1 MKVHAEFNSL
11 AEMASFARYLNQ
23 FRPDDPK
30 PKQTEQEREDSWRWK
45 FEKTQANLE
54 RALHRIRILD
64 PEGKTA
70 NYDANAVSDSV
81 DTLGFTV
88 RTSNCLKAAN
98 ILTIDQ
104 LCSQTS
110 NQLFKIDNLGRKS
123 LKEIIETLAAH
134 NLKIKDDQ

>member
-23 FRPDDPK
+23 FKLNDPK
-30 PKQTEQEREDSWRWK
+30 PKQTVQESEDSWRWK

-70 NYDANAVSDSV
+70 NYDAQPSGELI
-81 DTLGFTV
+81 DTLAFTV
-88 RTSNCLKAAN
+88 RTNNCLKAEN

-104 LCSQTS
+104 LCNQTS
-110 NQLFKIDNLGRKS
+110 NQLLKTPNLGRKS
-123 LKEIIETLAAH
+123 LKEIIETLAERK
-134 NLKIKDDQ
+134 LKLKDAT